1 MKITPQRYQCPLGRL
16 QPQVTD
22 LEAVKRNGWREQH
35 ILVVSE
41 TDSRLDFIEQAF
53 IKRIGERLFGQGDKR
68 NG

>member
-35 ILVVSE
+35 ILVISE

-53 IKRIGERLFGQGDKR
+53 VKRIGERLFGQGDKR
-68 NG
+68 HG

>member
-1 MKITPQRYQCPLGRL
+1 MKITPQRYHCPLGRL

-35 ILVVSE
+35 ILVISE

-53 IKRIGERLFGQGDKR
+53 VKRIGERLFGQGDKR

>member
-53 IKRIGERLFGQGDKR
+53 VKRIDERLFGQGDKR
-68 NG
+68 HG